1 MNREDLQELY
11 YITPIEN
18 VPSILRYGILSHV
31 QASRLAH
38 RSVAMPE
45 IQHRRS
51 NIVVPGAKR
60 KLHSYANLYICARNP
75 MLYKR
80 RFENICVLSIN
91 VGVLDLP
98 DVVITDGNAAS
109 NYVRFA
115 PAPEGLKIVNKERT
129 FAEHWTNDDP
139 IEQMRMK
146 VAKCAEVLVPDR
158 VRPEYI
164 QHAYVAS
171 VEMKERMDGMNTG
184 LEVRVDGHLFF
195 R

>member
-1 MNREDLQELY
+1 MNRWDLPELH

-18 VPSILRYGILSHV
+18 VPSILKHGILSH
-31 QASRLAH
+31 QRAEGLKH

-45 IQHRRS
+45 IQDRRS
-51 NIVVPGAKR
+51 SVVVPGANR

-80 RFENICVLSIN
+80 RHEYICVLSIN
-91 VGVLDLP
+91 TRVLDLP
-98 DVVITDGNAAS
+98 GVIITDKNAAS

-115 PAPEGLKIVNKERT
+115 PAPAGLRIVSEERT
-129 FAEHWTNDDP
+129 FAEYWTDEDP
-139 IEQMRMK
+139 IEQMRKK

-158 VRPEYI
+158 VGPEYI

-171 VEMKERMDGMNTG
+171 VEMKTQMDALNTG
-184 LEVRVDGHLFF
+184 LDVRVDGHLFF